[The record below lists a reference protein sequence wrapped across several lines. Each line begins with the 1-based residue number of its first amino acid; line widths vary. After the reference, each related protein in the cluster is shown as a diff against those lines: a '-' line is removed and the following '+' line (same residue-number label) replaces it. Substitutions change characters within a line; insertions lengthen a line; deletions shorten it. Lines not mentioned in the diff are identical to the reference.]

1 MYFLPTKLSLNV
13 LLRESSKEKMFTA
26 GNAGGMY
33 SILLINFG
41 TGGVKSTCRVLQLR
55 QRWTQQKRNFAESDI
70 VLLKDTNTFTN
81 KWPMARV
88 LVGDRNNNGQV
99 RSVTVQSATGSMLDQ
114 PVKKL
119 VLLLESPDERPGIPN
134 EEAKELFSE

>member
-1 MYFLPTKLSLNV
+1 
-13 LLRESSKEKMFTA
+13 MFTA

>member
-1 MYFLPTKLSLNV
+1 
-13 LLRESSKEKMFTA
+13 
-26 GNAGGMY
+26 MY

-41 TGGVKSTCRVLQLR
+41 TGGVKSACRVLQLR
-55 QRWTQQKRNFAESDI
+55 KKRNFAESDI
-70 VLLKDTNTFTN
+70 FLLKDTNTFTN

-99 RSVTVQSATGSMLDQ
+99 RSVTVQSATGSLLDQ

-119 VLLLESPDERPGIPN
+119 VLLLESPDERPEIPN